1 MYVYTC
7 ACTEADCSQSLG
19 YETLIK
25 KYSWDQHL
33 EGKRRRQEAEE
44 EEFRLQCW
52 PSGRDPMGIAGIRV
66 TFRVVPNWAKMGRS
80 LCPHLIALLDCKP
93 PRKGYDLV
101 WGSCLQLGQ
110 FLKWLTAQG
119 CLLSALSDPDCKFFS
134 AGIHLSICV
143 SIYSSVCLC
152 INPLVCMCTC
162 ACMCVKI

>member
-1 MYVYTC
+1 MGYLCKLHCGSKSSNSLSGRYSMLMFGKDLLNIYDTHASECMYTQVHVQ
-7 ACTEADCSQSLG
+7 EADCSQSLG

-44 EEFRLQCW
+44 EEFRLQCR

-101 WGSCLQLGQ
+101 
-110 FLKWLTAQG
+110 
-119 CLLSALSDPDCKFFS
+119 
-134 AGIHLSICV
+134 
-143 SIYSSVCLC
+143 
-152 INPLVCMCTC
+152 
-162 ACMCVKI
+162 